1 MNQGVSRIS
10 SAALSNKM
18 DVTAS
23 QIRQDFNFFGGFGQ
37 QGYGYNVPNLHK
49 KIGEILGLNRGYS
62 LIIIGA
68 GHLGHALANY
78 ASFEKRGFKTI
89 GIFDNDEK
97 KIGTEIRGIK
107 IEDIASLEDFCTKN
121 SVDIAV
127 LSVPKS
133 QVVDITDRLV
143 KVGVTGILNFS
154 YTDIAVPEGVCVEN
168 VHLSDSL
175 MTLSYRLSEK
185 DNK

>member
-1 MNQGVSRIS
+1 MKQGVSRIS
-10 SAALSNKM
+10 SAALSKKM

-23 QIRQDFNFFGGFGQ
+23 QIRQDFNCFGGFGQ
-37 QGYGYNVPNLHK
+37 QGYGYNVPNLHE

-89 GIFDNDEK
+89 GIFDNDKE
-97 KIGTEIRGIK
+97 KIGTEIRGIT
-107 IEDIASLEDFCTKN
+107 IEDIASLEDFCSKN

-154 YTDIAVPEGVCVEN
+154 YTDIPVPDGVCVEN

-185 DNK
+185 DNN